1 MTRIAIKPRLFLI
14 VSVLVIIVI
23 YGLQLQGITDC
34 KIVSRFTI
42 KTLSSVNPDDFQA
55 NIQAK
60 YGIAI
65 RPISSVVRNVTLVNL
80 KASTLS
86 SISQYRMQIEFTE
99 NLEPSLKKV
108 IEIANAELVSFY
120 DLNIYDST
128 VNCYQG
134 PKVTE
139 FYLLF
144 GTILI
149 ILISFGIRAGREN
162 SRK

>member
-1 MTRIAIKPRLFLI
+1 MSKISIKPRLFLI
-14 VSVLVIIVI
+14 ISVLVTIV
-23 YGLQLQGITDC
+23 YGVQLQGVTDC

-42 KTLSSVNPDDFQA
+42 NNLSTVNPDDFQA

-65 RPISSVVRNVTLVNL
+65 KPISNVVRNVTLVNL

-86 SISQYRMQIEFTE
+86 SISQYRIQIDFSE
-99 NLEPSLKKV
+99 NLALDLKKA
-108 IEIANAELVSFY
+108 IEISNAELVSFY
-120 DLNIYDST
+120 DLNISDST

-139 FYLLF
+139 IYLLF

-149 ILISFGIRAGREN
+149 VLISFGIRVGCEN
-162 SRK
+162 TRK

>member
-1 MTRIAIKPRLFLI
+1 MTGIAIKPRLFLI
-14 VSVLVIIVI
+14 VSVLVIII
-23 YGLQLQGITDC
+23 YGLKLQDVTDC

-42 KTLSSVNPDDFQA
+42 KTLNSVHPDDFRA

-65 RPISSVVRNVTLVNL
+65 KPISSVVRNVTLVNL
-80 KASTLS
+80 KSSTLS
-86 SISQYRMQIEFTE
+86 SISQYRIQIEFTE

-108 IEIANAELVSFY
+108 IEVANAELVSFY
-120 DLNIYDST
+120 DLNISDST

-149 ILISFGIRAGREN
+149 ILISFGIRVGREN
-162 SRK
+162 LRK